1 MTAKTGPIR
10 VSVFLVC
17 LMLLSACSSTLFRP
31 QNLAKDD
38 IALVA
43 DAHIEALNSQ
53 VRQLVSKLY
62 KRNPRELAKTPGK
75 TVASRLKMI
84 FSDPA
89 TLEFSELQGRESI
102 ATLLLCFDES
112 FKGDRVFA
120 MGVGLRGMLYHAYGS
135 HTELFMFEQLDAQKL
150 YNSARNLEIVAWRLS
165 HSAKANGEL
174 YLLSNSTNGEIN
186 LSFERL
192 LGKMIALQDMMAS
205 ITADRNR
212 RTINR
217 VIHGIASIVFLPV

>member
-43 DAHIEALNSQ
+43 DAHIEALNTQ

-62 KRNPRELAKTPGK
+62 KRNPRELAKKPGK
-75 TVASRLKMI
+75 TIESRLKMI
-84 FSDPA
+84 FSAPA
-89 TLEFSELQGRESI
+89 TLRFSELQGRENI

-112 FKGDRVFA
+112 FKGGRVFA
-120 MGVGLRGMLYHAYGS
+120 MGGGP
-135 HTELFMFEQLDAQKL
+135 
-150 YNSARNLEIVAWRLS
+150 ARDSLSRL
-165 HSAKANGEL
+165 
-174 YLLSNSTNGEIN
+174 
-186 LSFERL
+186 
-192 LGKMIALQDMMAS
+192 
-205 ITADRNR
+205 
-212 RTINR
+212 
-217 VIHGIASIVFLPV
+217 